1 MKKQITNKLQLTLF
15 CVLMGGFAGLVIW
28 VFLKIMSLGI
38 AFLWEWL
45 PEKFEFP
52 LYTLII
58 CTAGGAIIGLI
69 RKKFGD
75 YPEELHIVMAK
86 VKKEKHYEYKNM
98 LVLLISALI
107 PLLIGASVGPEAG
120 LAGIIVALC
129 YWIGDNLKFAQKNTD
144 KYTQMGMAVT
154 LSVLFHSPL
163 FGIFAVEE
171 NDDYDTDDIQISKS
185 SKIFIYGI
193 AIVSATGIYMLLS
206 EIFGAG
212 MAGFPSFEFSKP
224 ALHDFLMMIV
234 YIIAGCIL
242 AMFYELT
249 HKACRFV
256 AEKIPAILKETT
268 AGLLLGI
275 IATFVPA
282 VMFSGEE
289 QMAELMTDYSKYLPC
304 LLIAVAFLKVLVTN
318 MCIQSGLKGGHF
330 FPVIFAGAC
339 LGYGIAMLV
348 FANSASNVV
357 FAAAIVTATMLG
369 GVMKKPLAVTVLLL
383 ICFPIKM
390 SIWIF
395 LSALIGSKLFS
406 IAKKDKQTSKQ
417 NK

>member
-1 MKKQITNKLQLTLF
+1 MPF
-15 CVLMGGFAGLVIW
+15 C
-28 VFLKIMSLGI
+28 S
-38 AFLWEWL
+38 
-45 PEKFEFP
+45 
-52 LYTLII
+52 
-58 CTAGGAIIGLI
+58 
-69 RKKFGD
+69 R
-75 YPEELHIVMAK
+75 
-86 VKKEKHYEYKNM
+86 
-98 LVLLISALI
+98 
-107 PLLIGASVGPEAG
+107 
-120 LAGIIVALC
+120 
-129 YWIGDNLKFAQKNTD
+129 
-144 KYTQMGMAVT
+144 
-154 LSVLFHSPL
+154 
-163 FGIFAVEE
+163 
-171 NDDYDTDDIQISKS
+171 
-185 SKIFIYGI
+185 
-193 AIVSATGIYMLLS
+193 
-206 EIFGAG
+206 
-212 MAGFPSFEFSKP
+212 
-224 ALHDFLMMIV
+224 
-234 YIIAGCIL
+234 
-242 AMFYELT
+242 
-249 HKACRFV
+249 
-256 AEKIPAILKETT
+256 KIPAILKETI

-383 ICFPIKM
+383 ICFPIKI